1 MSELV
6 ERVDDRDEVLTVVS
20 RSDAIREGW
29 LHRVATIVCRD
40 PEGRTL
46 VHRRT
51 EGTSRFPGH
60 FNWMLGGAVEVA
72 ETYEQA
78 AARELEEEIG
88 VRTCPRFVFKFRC
101 TGAISP
107 YWLGLH
113 EVVVDEP
120 IKPDPEEIAWHD
132 WLTEHELNELVRH
145 DAFVP
150 DAREAFERYF
160 AIRPE
165 PSHEWVRGRL
175 RRTGHE
181 RTLEDMAASVGAVT
195 IESVGDAKGRLRQ
208 SSQPRW
214 CWRRSRT

>member
-1 MSELV
+1 MALDCSTQFHHVLVLSDILWLMSELV
-6 ERVDDRDEVLTVVS
+6 ERVDDRDEVLAVVS

-101 TGAISP
+101 TGAISS

-120 IKPDPEEIAWHD
+120 IKPDPEEIAWYD

-150 DAREAFERYF
+150 DAREAFERYL
-160 AIRPE
+160 AVRPRTQSRVGSGQTPTDRPRE
-165 PSHEWVRGRL
+165 DARGHGGQCGG
-175 RRTGHE
+175 GHDRE
-181 RTLEDMAASVGAVT
+181 R
-195 IESVGDAKGRLRQ
+195 
-208 SSQPRW
+208 W
-214 CWRRSRT
+214 